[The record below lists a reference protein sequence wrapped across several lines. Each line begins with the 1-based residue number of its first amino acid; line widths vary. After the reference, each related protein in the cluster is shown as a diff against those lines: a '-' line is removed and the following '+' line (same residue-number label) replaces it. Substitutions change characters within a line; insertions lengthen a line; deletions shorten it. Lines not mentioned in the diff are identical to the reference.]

1 VIKQDIFNQ
10 KNKIVQKTREEINEL
25 CSKRNTLIENSNE
38 ILKINRQLYNL
49 RTIELD
55 LDGSNLNQHK
65 EKIIQLEENRENTIN
80 SLTTEINKKI
90 SSIELR
96 LEEEIKDAYNVI
108 AESMDEGFEDSLGE
122 LGLLLKFS
130 LKKEYIGELIIE
142 SASRWKIRFKS
153 SNFLKNIYQEPLVF
167 IIQSSKISHLENKYV
182 FQWSLFTKESDMK
195 YIGMTRGSDE
205 MAGSEIVKDLMC
217 EWEFRK
223 HVHD

>member
-1 VIKQDIFNQ
+1 MIKQDIFNQ

-38 ILKINRQLYNL
+38 ILKINSQLSNL
-49 RTIELD
+49 RVIELD

-65 EKIIQLEENRENTIN
+65 EKIIQLEETRKNTIN
-80 SLTTEINKKI
+80 SLTTEIDKKI

-96 LEEEIKDAYNVI
+96 LEEEIKDTYNVI
-108 AESMDEGFEDSLGE
+108 AESKDEGFEDSLEE
-122 LGLLLKFS
+122 LAHLLKFS

-142 SASRWKIRFKS
+142 SASSWQVRFKS

-167 IIQSSKISHLENKYV
+167 IIQSSKIPHLENKYV

-223 HVHD
+223 HIHD

>member
-1 VIKQDIFNQ
+1 MIKQDIFNQ
-10 KNKIVQKTREEINEL
+10 KNNIVQKTREEINEL

-65 EKIIQLEENRENTIN
+65 EKIIQLEETRESTIN
-80 SLTTEINKKI
+80 SLTTEINKEI

-96 LEEEIKDAYNVI
+96 LAEEIKDTYNVI
-108 AESMDEGFEDSLGE
+108 AESKDEGFEDSLGE
-122 LGLLLKFS
+122 LGFLLKFS

-142 SASRWKIRFKS
+142 SASRWQIRFKS

-205 MAGSEIVKDLMC
+205 MAGSEIVKNLMC

-223 HVHD
+223 HIRD

>member
-1 VIKQDIFNQ
+1 MIKQDIFNQ

-25 CSKRNTLIENSNE
+25 CSKRNALIENSNE
-38 ILKINRQLYNL
+38 ILKINSQLSNL
-49 RTIELD
+49 RVIELD

-65 EKIIQLEENRENTIN
+65 EKIIQLEETRKNTIN

-96 LEEEIKDAYNVI
+96 LEEEIKDTYNVI
-108 AESMDEGFEDSLGE
+108 AESKDEGFEDSLEE
-122 LGLLLKFS
+122 LAHLLKFS
-130 LKKEYIGELIIE
+130 LKKEYTGELIIE
-142 SASRWKIRFKS
+142 SASSWQIRFKS

-205 MAGSEIVKDLMC
+205 MAGSEIVKNLMC

-223 HVHD
+223 HIHD